1 MVYSCEGVGMQV
13 QAASVPAA
21 IRTLLFVVV
30 VEAAGG
36 GYSFCFFPKSP
47 LFTPLTQ
54 TSDGDAERGS
64 KLECPRA
71 AASRRPFSSNASP
84 TRPAWPPGGPSR
96 SVWMTPRKADATV
109 LGLRTLPASVGRHAV
124 PSAPVRR
131 NQAEARACV
140 GLAARYAK
148 AH

>member
-36 GYSFCFFPKSP
+36 GYSVVVVNHAG

-54 TSDGDAERGS
+54 TSDGDAE
-64 KLECPRA
+64 PR
-71 AASRRPFSSNASP
+71 
-84 TRPAWPPGGPSR
+84 
-96 SVWMTPRKADATV
+96 
-109 LGLRTLPASVGRHAV
+109 L
-124 PSAPVRR
+124 
-131 NQAEARACV
+131 
-140 GLAARYAK
+140 
-148 AH
+148 